1 MAGGGR
7 PAPRRLKPGAR
18 TVNMAGASHIFHR
31 DTGFDYPVAVSA
43 SGVYIT
49 DSGGKRYL
57 DASGGA
63 AVSCLGHGDLAIIGA
78 VKAQLDKL
86 QFAHTSFFTSEPA
99 EALAELLIEL
109 APGELDRVCVVSG
122 GSEANEAAIKLARQ
136 YFLETGQESRHR
148 IISRRQS
155 YHGATL
161 GTLAI
166 RGNRWNRAPFEPM
179 LMDVS
184 HVSPCYAY
192 RGRET
197 GETEYDYGQRVANEL
212 EQEILRLGPETVMA
226 FVAEPVAGA
235 RLGAVAPVTGYFARI
250 REICDRYGVLLI
262 FDEVMCGMGRTGTL
276 FACEQEGVAPDILT
290 LAKGLGAGYQPIGAM
305 MCGKRIHDAID
316 QGSRTFQHGH
326 TVMGHPLACAASLAV
341 VRAILDRELL
351 PRVRATGAELMYTLG
366 NYFSGW
372 ECIGDIRG
380 RGLFIGL
387 ELVRDR
393 ASKQP
398 FDPSLQLHKRIK
410 RAALANGL
418 LCYPA
423 GGTVDGKSGD
433 HILLAPPFILEGLH
447 IEELVSK
454 LDMSLRTALET

>member
-1 MAGGGR
+1 MSRIGS
-7 PAPRRLKPGAR
+7 
-18 TVNMAGASHIFHR
+18 THIFHR

-43 SGVYIT
+43 AGAHIT
-49 DSGGKRYL
+49 DSEGKQYL

-63 AVSCLGHGDLAIIGA
+63 AVSCLGHGDPAIVEA

-99 EALAELLIEL
+99 EALAALLTEL
-109 APGELDRVCVVSG
+109 APGELDRVYIVSG
-122 GSEANEAAIKLARQ
+122 GSEANEAALKLARQ
-136 YFLETGQESRHR
+136 YFLETGQDSRHR
-148 IISRRQS
+148 IVSRRQS

-184 HVSPCYAY
+184 HISPCYAY
-192 RGRET
+192 RGREA
-197 GETEYDYGQRVANEL
+197 GETEYDYGQRVADEL

-226 FVAEPVAGA
+226 FVAEPVVGA
-235 RLGAVAPVTGYFARI
+235 RLGAVPPVEGYFRRI

-262 FDEVMCGMGRTGTL
+262 LDEVMCGMGRTGTL

-305 MCGKRIHDAID
+305 MCSKRIHDAID
-316 QGSRTFQHGH
+316 RGSRTFQHGH
-326 TVMGHPLACAASLAV
+326 TALGHPVACAASLAV

-351 PRVRATGAELMYTLG
+351 ARVRSTGARLMDTLNERFG
-366 NYFSGW
+366 GW
-372 ECIGDIRG
+372 EHIGDIRG

-387 ELVRDR
+387 ELVQDQTT
-393 ASKQP
+393 KQP
-398 FDPSLQLHKRIK
+398 FDPALQVHKRLK
-410 RAALANGL
+410 QKALSNGL
-418 LCYPA
+418 LCYPW
-423 GGTVDGKSGD
+423 GGTVDGRSGD
-433 HILLAPPFILEGLH
+433 HILLAPPFIIEDAH
-447 IEELVSK
+447 IEELVAK
-454 LDMSLRTALET
+454 LDLSLRAALATGPQP

>member
-1 MAGGGR
+1 MSRIGS
-7 PAPRRLKPGAR
+7 
-18 TVNMAGASHIFHR
+18 THIFHR

-43 SGVYIT
+43 AGAHIT
-49 DSGGKRYL
+49 DSEGKQYL

-63 AVSCLGHGDLAIIGA
+63 AVSCLGHGDPAIVEAI
-78 VKAQLDKL
+78 KAQADKL

-99 EALAELLIEL
+99 ESLAELLTEL
-109 APGELDRVCVVSG
+109 APGELDRVYIVSG
-122 GSEANEAAIKLARQ
+122 GSEANEAALKLARQ
-136 YFLETGQESRHR
+136 YFLETGQDSRHR
-148 IISRRQS
+148 IVSRRQS

-166 RGNRWNRAPFEPM
+166 RGNRWNRAPFEPL

-184 HVSPCYAY
+184 HISPCYAY
-192 RGRET
+192 RGREA
-197 GETEYDYGQRVANEL
+197 EESEYDYGQRVANEL

-226 FVAEPVAGA
+226 FVAEPVVGA
-235 RLGAVAPVTGYFARI
+235 RLGAVPPVEGYFRRI

-262 FDEVMCGMGRTGTL
+262 LDEVMCGMGRTGTL

-305 MCGKRIHDAID
+305 MCSKRIHDAID
-316 QGSRTFQHGH
+316 QGSRSFQHGH
-326 TVMGHPLACAASLAV
+326 TALGHPIACAASLAV

-351 PRVRATGAELMYTLG
+351 ARVRSTGARLMDALNERFG
-366 NYFSGW
+366 GW
-372 ECIGDIRG
+372 EHIGDIRG

-398 FDPSLQLHKRIK
+398 FGPALQVHKRLK
-410 RAALANGL
+410 QTALANGL
-418 LCYPA
+418 LCYPW
-423 GGTVDGKSGD
+423 GGTMDGKSGD
-433 HILLAPPFILEGLH
+433 HILLAPPFIIEDAH
-447 IEELVSK
+447 IEELAAK
-454 LDMSLRTALET
+454 LDLSLRSVLATGPQP

>member
-1 MAGGGR
+1 M
-7 PAPRRLKPGAR
+7 
-18 TVNMAGASHIFHR
+18 VNTSHVFHR
-31 DTGFDYPVAVSA
+31 ETEVEYPVAVSA

-49 DSGGKRYL
+49 DSAGKRYL

-63 AVSCLGHGDLAIIGA
+63 AVSCLGHGDPAILAAI
-78 VKAQLDKL
+78 KAQMDKL
-86 QFAHTSFFTSEPA
+86 QFAHSSFFTSEPA
-99 EALAELLIEL
+99 EALANLLTEL
-109 APGELDRVCVVSG
+109 APGELDRVCIVSS

-148 IISRRQS
+148 IVSRRQS

-166 RGNRWNRAPFEPM
+166 RGNQWNRAPFEPM
-179 LMDVS
+179 LVESS
-184 HVSPCYAY
+184 HISPCYAY
-192 RGRET
+192 RGREA
-197 GETEYDYGQRVANEL
+197 GETEFDYGQRVANEL
-212 EQEILRLGPETVMA
+212 EQEIIRLGPETVMA
-226 FVAEPVAGA
+226 FVAEPVVGA
-235 RLGAVAPVTGYFARI
+235 RLGAVAPVTGYFTRI
-250 REICDRYGVLLI
+250 REICDRYGLLLI

-305 MCGKRIHDAID
+305 MCSKRIHEAVDR
-316 QGSRTFQHGH
+316 GSRTFQHGH
-326 TVMGHPLACAASLAV
+326 TAMGHPLACAASLAV

-351 PRVRATGAELMYTLG
+351 PRVRAIGAELMYTLA
-366 NYFSGW
+366 NHFSGW
-372 ECIGDIRG
+372 EYIGDIRG

-398 FDPSLQLHKRIK
+398 FDPSLDLYKRIK
-410 RAALANGL
+410 QTALANGL

-433 HILLAPPFILEGLH
+433 HILLAPPFILGHAH
-447 IEELVSK
+447 IEELVAK
-454 LDMSLRTALET
+454 LDLSLRTALASGPTAFE

>member
-1 MAGGGR
+1 MNR
-7 PAPRRLKPGAR
+7 IDS
-18 TVNMAGASHIFHR
+18 THIFHR
-31 DTGFDYPVAVSA
+31 DTWFDYPIAVSA
-43 SGVYIT
+43 AGAHIT
-49 DSGGKRYL
+49 DSEGKQYL

-63 AVSCLGHGDLAIIGA
+63 AVSCLGHGDPGIVKA

-99 EALAELLIEL
+99 EALAELLTEL
-109 APGELDRVCVVSG
+109 APGELDRVYIVSS
-122 GSEANEAAIKLARQ
+122 GSEANEAALKLARQ
-136 YFLETGQESRHR
+136 YFLETGQDSRHR
-148 IISRRQS
+148 VISRRQS

-184 HVSPCYAY
+184 HISPCYVY
-192 RGRET
+192 RGREA

-212 EQEILRLGPETVMA
+212 EQEILRLGPESVMA

-235 RLGAVAPVTGYFARI
+235 RLGAVAPVTGYFTRI

-290 LAKGLGAGYQPIGAM
+290 LAKGLGAGYLPIGAM
-305 MCGKRIHDAID
+305 MCSKRIHDAID
-316 QGSRTFQHGH
+316 QGSRSFQHGH
-326 TVMGHPLACAASLAV
+326 TALGHPVACAASLAV

-351 PRVRATGAELMYTLG
+351 PRVRTTGAKLMYTLG
-366 NYFSGW
+366 NHFGGW
-372 ECIGDIRG
+372 DCIGDIRG

-387 ELVRDR
+387 ELVQDR

-398 FDPSLQLHKRIK
+398 FDPALQMHKRLK
-410 RAALANGL
+410 QTALANGL

-423 GGTVDGKSGD
+423 GGTVDGISGD
-433 HILLAPPFILEGLH
+433 HILLAPPFVIEDAH
-447 IEELVSK
+447 IEELVAK
-454 LDMSLRTALET
+454 LDLSLRAALATESQP

>member
-1 MAGGGR
+1 MAN
-7 PAPRRLKPGAR
+7 
-18 TVNMAGASHIFHR
+18 TSHIFHR

-49 DSGGKRYL
+49 DSVGKRYL

-63 AVSCLGHGDLAIIGA
+63 AVSCLGHGDPAILAAI
-78 VKAQLDKL
+78 KAQMDKL
-86 QFAHTSFFTSEPA
+86 QFAHSSFFTSEPA
-99 EALAELLIEL
+99 EALANLLTEL
-109 APGELDRVCVVSG
+109 APGELDRVCIVSS
-122 GSEANEAAIKLARQ
+122 GSEANEAALKLARQ

-148 IISRRQS
+148 IVSRRQS

-166 RGNRWNRAPFEPM
+166 RGNHWNRAPFEPM
-179 LMDVS
+179 LMKVS
-184 HVSPCYAY
+184 HISPCYAY
-192 RGRET
+192 RGREA
-197 GETEYDYGQRVANEL
+197 GETEFDYGQRVANEL

-226 FVAEPVAGA
+226 FVAEPVVGA
-235 RLGAVAPVTGYFARI
+235 RLGAVAPVTGYFTRI

-305 MCGKRIHDAID
+305 MCSKRIHDAID
-316 QGSRTFQHGH
+316 QGSQIFQHGH
-326 TVMGHPLACAASLAV
+326 TVLGHPLACAASLAV

-351 PRVRATGAELMYTLG
+351 PRVRAIGAELMYTLA
-366 NYFSGW
+366 NHFSGW

-398 FDPSLQLHKRIK
+398 FDPSFQLHKRIK
-410 RAALANGL
+410 QTALANGL

-433 HILLAPPFILEGLH
+433 HILLAPPFILEDVH
-447 IEELVSK
+447 IEELVAK
-454 LDMSLRTALET
+454 LDLSLRTALAAGSHP